1 MASFDWS
8 KFTEKDYNELLELIG
23 SGNREKLNAEKDKWT
38 VTSGKFSFVFDIYC
52 DEKDGKYY
60 LDAEVYEE
68 ELVLHRLQSIL
79 GGIFLGRGEKLL
91 ELAWMHGVVSAC
103 GSPTAFLEVLGV
115 IHPCLFL
122 VFL

>member
-68 ELVLHRLQSIL
+68 ELIRDYLSRTVLVDEEIET
-79 GGIFLGRGEKLL
+79 GKEKRYLL
-91 ELAWMHGVVSAC
+91 EQLPKSYDEFAQKAEKDMAG
-103 GSPTAFLEVLGV
+103 F
-115 IHPCLFL
+115 IK
-122 VFL
+122 